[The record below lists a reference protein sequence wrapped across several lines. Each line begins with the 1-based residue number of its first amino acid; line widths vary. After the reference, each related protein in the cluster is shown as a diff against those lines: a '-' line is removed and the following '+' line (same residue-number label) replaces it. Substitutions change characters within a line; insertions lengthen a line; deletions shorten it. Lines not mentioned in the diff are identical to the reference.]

1 MKKQN
6 LKKKIVLT
14 VAIPTRNYLFGVN
27 NIFNEL
33 VKKKIEGVQYV
44 FYENSTNNEIYNY
57 LLSRK
62 NELNFKVIRS
72 NNLGF
77 IDHWNKILNNTDTD
91 HLLMLHHDEL
101 IKCDDIYHLIKQIKN
116 SDTDFFIFKIK
127 KISSN
132 KIWNVGFSKMII
144 SIFIRYLR
152 PLILYINFIG
162 PMSAMCFR
170 NSKDFIFH
178 TEVKYYVDMDI
189 FYQIFFKYKN
199 NFKVLSKSIYSDTL
213 NDKSITNDLSKI
225 SNKLMRNE
233 RIFFKKKYFINKYL
247 DNLLYYLAFHLRI
260 LNFLI
265 GKLNQFIFFKK
276 IND

>member
-1 MKKQN
+1 MKKQK
-6 LKKKIVLT
+6 LKKKFILT

-57 LLSRK
+57 LFSRK

-72 NNLGF
+72 DNLGF
-77 IDHWNKILNNTDTD
+77 IDHWNKILKNTDTD
-91 HLLMLHHDEL
+91 YLLMLHHDEL
-101 IKCDDIYHLIKQIKN
+101 INCDDIYYLIKQIRN
-116 SDTDFFIFKIK
+116 SNTDFFIFKIK
-127 KISSN
+127 KISSD
-132 KIWNVGFSKMII
+132 KIWNVGFSKII
-144 SIFIRYLR
+144 IAIFIRYLR

-170 NSKDFIFH
+170 NNKDFLFH

-189 FYQIFFKYKN
+189 FYQIFLKYKN

-213 NDKSITNDLSKI
+213 NEKSITNDLSSI
-225 SNKLMRNE
+225 SNKLMQNE

-247 DNLLYYLAFHLRI
+247 DKVLYYLAFQLRI
-260 LNFLI
+260 VNFLI

-276 IND
+276 K